1 MEDEN
6 NYMKD
11 NQPTLDNILRRA
23 LEKTVHDMA
32 QSKAAMLSHIED
44 LEDALT
50 NIITLWN
57 MEASM
62 NDMGKA
68 IKHWQDKFPYLEE
81 GPTDEEE

>member
-32 QSKAAMLSHIED
+32 QSKAAMHSHIED
-44 LEDALT
+44 LEAALD

-62 NDMGKA
+62 RDMDKA
-68 IKHWQDKFPYLEE
+68 IKHWQGKFPYLFSY
-81 GPTDEEE
+81 TADEEE